1 MTQEK
6 NLLCNQL
13 FFWKEPEFIGPNLFL
28 FCHAIFQIFPM
39 FGDFLGVGPCLFP
52 HVKTAIV
59 LKAKNMKKEGESDI
73 ANICVLRNRIW
84 SQIKKASGWAWV
96 YTRFADC
103 SCKSHDKNVKRAM
116 VLNAT
121 KYVKSFSRL
130 CQNVKSALVSNA
142 TKYEKEEII

>member
-1 MTQEK
+1 M
-6 NLLCNQL
+6 
-13 FFWKEPEFIGPNLFL
+13 
-28 FCHAIFQIFPM
+28 
-39 FGDFLGVGPCLFP
+39 
-52 HVKTAIV
+52 
-59 LKAKNMKKEGESDI
+59 
-73 ANICVLRNRIW
+73 
-84 SQIKKASGWAWV
+84 